1 MNSKETIH
9 DEYQRYENFMDVGVG
24 ISRNLDDDVVV
35 HGTSGSALVNYN
47 AKYDNKNNGFEKLGR
62 T

>member
-1 MNSKETIH
+1 
-9 DEYQRYENFMDVGVG
+9 MDVGVG